1 MLKSVISNKEN
12 QFHRIHQQR
21 AARKIINKIGKST
34 LNQSP
39 IRKQVENTAQQNLE
53 ALSSYQTLCDNQQR
67 IDLCKNQVIKVN
79 QPKNKIDF
87 TQQEIVGWAD
97 DNKTFEKQQKLT
109 TEHSVQT
116 SINQEKKARKSYS
129 QQTQRIK
136 TIPRMIEIRQKTS
149 KTPLRT
155 TKITSP
161 FIEYPN
167 MQKFKLFFDKNI
179 KQQRI
184 PQLII
189 CDRSMN
195 AIDGLNSISFNNVTK
210 KQIQQHRRNQ
220 TLCVGN
226 KMNKIDI
233 IKDITHYL

>member
-1 MLKSVISNKEN
+1 MIKSVISNKEN

-21 AARKIINKIGKST
+21 VARKIINKIGKST

-39 IRKQVENTAQQNLE
+39 IRKRVENTAQQTLE

-67 IDLCKNQVIKVN
+67 IDLLK
-79 QPKNKIDF
+79 QPKSKINF
-87 TQQEIVGWAD
+87 TQQDIVGWD
-97 DNKTFEKQQKLT
+97 DQNQSFEKPQKLT
-109 TEHSVQT
+109 TDSSVQT
-116 SINQEKKARKSYS
+116 NISQEKARKSIS

-136 TIPRMIEIRQKTS
+136 MIPRLIDIRQKTS

-161 FIEYPN
+161 LIEYPT

-179 KQQRI
+179 YKQGI

-189 CDRSMN
+189 CDRSLN
-195 AIDGLNSISFNNVTK
+195 AVDGLNCISFNNVTSK
-210 KQIQQHRRNQ
+210 LMPHKRNHS
-220 TLCVGN
+220 LCVGN
-226 KMNKIDI
+226 KINKVDI
-233 IKDITHYL
+233 IKDITQNQ

>member
-1 MLKSVISNKEN
+1 MIKSVISNKEN

-21 AARKIINKIGKST
+21 MARKIINKIGKST

-39 IRKQVENTAQQNLE
+39 MRKRVENTAQQNLE
-53 ALSSYQTLCDNQQR
+53 ALSSYQTICDNQQR
-67 IDLCKNQVIKVN
+67 IDLLK
-79 QPKNKIDF
+79 QPKSKIDF

-97 DNKTFEKQQKLT
+97 ENQAFEKQKKIT
-109 TEHSVQT
+109 TDQSVQT
-116 SINQEKKARKSYS
+116 SISQEKARKSFS

-161 FIEYPN
+161 LIEYPT

-179 KQQRI
+179 NKQGI

-195 AIDGLNSISFNNVTK
+195 AVDGLNCISFNNVTT
-210 KQIQQHRRNQ
+210 KQIPHRRNQ
-220 TLCVGN
+220 SLCIGN
-226 KMNKIDI
+226 KTNKVDI
-233 IKDITHYL
+233 IKDITHNL